1 MYINSIIRFSRPTK
15 EGDLI
20 TLILNKM
27 LFYTHIDMITNK
39 RYIVIL

>member
-1 MYINSIIRFSRPTK
+1 MYINSIIRFSRLTK

-20 TLILNKM
+20 TLMNKM